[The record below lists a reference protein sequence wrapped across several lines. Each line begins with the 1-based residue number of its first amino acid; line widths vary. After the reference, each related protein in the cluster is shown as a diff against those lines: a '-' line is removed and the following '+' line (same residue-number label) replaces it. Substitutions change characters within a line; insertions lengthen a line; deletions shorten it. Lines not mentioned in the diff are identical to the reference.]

1 MGKVLKSVIGVVAA
15 VAQTVGLVDTPK
27 APKAQAPAPAPAP
40 APVAQQTNQ
49 DTGGGGG
56 GGGGGN
62 SSPAPAPAP
71 APAPVPL
78 LDNPAKV
85 ADTGA
90 LQSTTKQAAQAGGPA
105 DTMLTG
111 TVGVDPASLTLGK
124 NTLLGG

>member
-1 MGKVLKSVIGVVAA
+1 MGKTIKSIVGVVAA
-15 VAQTVGLVDTPK
+15 LGQDLGLVSTPK
-27 APKAQAPAPAPAP
+27 APKPPPPPKTP
-40 APVAQQTNQ
+40 APVVTQ

-56 GGGGGN
+56 GGGDGGGN
-62 SSPAPAPAP
+62 TTTTTPA
-71 APAPVPL
+71 PL

-90 LQSTTKQAAQAGGPA
+90 LESTTKKAAQSGGPS

>member
-1 MGKVLKSVIGVVAA
+1 MGKTFKSIVGVIAA
-15 VAQTVGLVDTPK
+15 VGQDLGLVDKPK
-27 APKAQAPAPAPAP
+27 APKAQAPAP

>member
-1 MGKVLKSVIGVVAA
+1 MGKVFKSVIGVVAA
-15 VAQTVGLVDTPK
+15 VAQELHLVSTPK
-27 APKAQAPAPAPAP
+27 AQAPAPAP

-111 TVGVDPASLTLGK
+111 TVGVDPTSLTLGK

>member
-1 MGKVLKSVIGVVAA
+1 MTKVFNAVVGVVAA
-15 VAQTVGLVDTPK
+15 VGQEVGLIDTPK
-27 APKAQAPAPAPAP
+27 APKPPPPPKTP
-40 APVAQQTNQ
+40 APVVTQ

-56 GGGGGN
+56 GGGDGGGN
-62 SSPAPAPAP
+62 TTTTTTTPPA
-71 APAPVPL
+71 PL

-90 LQSTTKQAAQAGGPA
+90 LESTTKKAAQSGGPS

>member
-1 MGKVLKSVIGVVAA
+1 VHPSQRHSV
-15 VAQTVGLVDTPK
+15 
-27 APKAQAPAPAPAP
+27 
-40 APVAQQTNQ
+40 
-49 DTGGGGG
+49 
-56 GGGGGN
+56 
-62 SSPAPAPAP
+62 SAPAP

-85 ADTGA
+85 ADTGV
-90 LQSTTKQAAQAGGPA
+90 LQSTTKQTAQAGGPS